1 MITLAALGA
10 LAELAATMPEQPMRP
25 VGPLLIGDAS
35 IDIDTCP
42 AVMGTVNL
50 SRDSTYRESVA
61 TSTVSAVRKARIQW
75 AQGAQVIDIGAES
88 STARAARV
96 DAQNQSALLVPVI
109 EELAEAGIWVSVE
122 TYDPHVARAGL
133 QAGAKVLNLT
143 GAQFQRESFDLAA
156 EYQATLVL
164 CYVAG
169 ENVREITDVD
179 LADPFPT
186 LLDHLGTRA
195 DLARSHGVERIV
207 LDPGLGFFY
216 GNLVDPM
223 TRVRHQ
229 ARVLLSTF
237 RLRTLGLPICHA
249 LPHAF
254 DLFEDQFRQAE
265 AYFAVLAHLGGTSV
279 MRTHEVASVV
289 PVLRAM
295 TSLDA

>member
-1 MITLAALGA
+1 MITLASLARLA
-10 LAELAATMPEQPMRP
+10 AELPREAQVGQ
-25 VGPLLIGDAS
+25 VGPLLIAGEALDVDA
-35 IDIDTCP
+35 CP
-42 AVMGTVNL
+42 AIMGTVNL

-61 TSTVSAVRKARIQW
+61 ISAASAVRKARVQW
-75 AQGAQVIDIGAES
+75 AQGAAVIDIGAES

-96 DAQNQSALLVPVI
+96 DARTQAAALVPVVT
-109 EELAEAGIWVSVE
+109 ELAGEGIAVSVE
-122 TYDPHVARAGL
+122 TYLPEVALAGLRAG
-133 QAGAKVLNLT
+133 ARVLNLT
-143 GAQFQRESFDLAA
+143 GAQFQRECFELAA
-156 EYQATLVL
+156 EYQATVVL

-179 LADPFPT
+179 LDDPFPI
-186 LLDHLGTRA
+186 LLDHFGARV
-195 DLARSHGVERIV
+195 DLAHAHGVERLV

-237 RLRTLGLPICHA
+237 RLHSLGLPICHA

-265 AYFAVLAHLGGTSV
+265 AYFAVLAYLGGTSL
-279 MRTHEVASVV
+279 MRTHEVASVL
-289 PVLRAM
+289 PVLKAM
-295 TSLDA
+295 TVLDS

>member
-1 MITLAALGA
+1 MITLA
-10 LAELAATMPEQPMRP
+10 ELARLAGLADAMPEHPMRP
-25 VGPLLIGDAS
+25 VGPLLIGDAAF
-35 IDIDTCP
+35 DVDACP
-42 AVMGTVNL
+42 LVMGTVNL
-50 SRDSTYRESVA
+50 SRDSTYRESIA
-61 TSTVSAVRKARIQW
+61 ISTESAVRKARIQA
-75 AQGAQVIDIGAES
+75 AQGAQVIDLGAES

-96 DAQNQSALLVPVI
+96 EAREQIARVVPVI
-109 EELAEAGIWVSVE
+109 ETLAAEGICMSIE
-122 TYDPHVARAGL
+122 TYEPEVARVGL
-133 QAGAKVLNLT
+133 EAGAKVLNLT
-143 GAQFQRESFDLAA
+143 GAQSQRDCFEIAA
-156 EYQATLVL
+156 THGATVVL

-179 LADPFPT
+179 LDNPFPI
-186 LLDHLGTRA
+186 LLDHLAGRV

-207 LDPGLGFFY
+207 IDPGLGFYY
-216 GNLVDPM
+216 GNLIDPM

-237 RLRTLGLPICHA
+237 RLRTLGLPVCHA

-265 AYFAVLAHLGGTSV
+265 AFFAVLAHLGGTSV